1 MRTELIEADTIDE
14 ATKRI
19 LKELKEDAAGT
30 ASSSSSRRN
39 VIYFDGWDGLGASAV
54 LREVGR
60 RLTAAASEEEP
71 EPAPAGRRRV
81 PTAAVLEFAHI
92 FHIDCSKW
100 ESRRAMQRIIAEQ
113 VELPAPVMDKLDT
126 EDEADDFQ
134 GLANGSR
141 AEIQGVSEAI
151 SQHIRKLNRRF
162 VVIFHNGSNEEI
174 DLDSFGI
181 PVSARYSRNKVLWSF
196 QGRFRLYPRMKVDM
210 ALKGSSTTT
219 DVVLSASAAAAAS
232 KGDLSDIL
240 SHEAAEVASQIN
252 IGGIDWSAA
261 ATNCFLYTMNLCGI
275 GSRLVDYDLVNHGCN
290 YWTCDGI
297 IQLQQGD
304 VGTDGD
310 ESLWL
315 YSDALQREMRLD
327 TDYQNPYVPSPV
339 VKHFPERIS
348 YWSSPI
354 YGFTL
359 IPDHHQYRCI
369 PKGMFQQLDKL
380 HVLKISACEFSF
392 TSPPFLYCNN
402 LRFLWLDHCKQ
413 GSSSTDEVADE
424 EDLRRCFQR
433 MWVLDVRYP
442 PTSDFLPARMM
453 DFMTQLRE
461 LNVVG
466 DSYLGLDR
474 LLDGRR
480 LRNIRKLRVT
490 DSSIHC
496 RIDRPTDLFSGM
508 DKLELLE
515 FSRNRAIFMMD
526 SLSVES
532 SCSSLE
538 TVIIDGSFGLHG
550 ISLTGCAKLKNLF
563 LSGSFPDLWSL
574 DITGAAVKTLD
585 LSAVTAPQFDRL
597 VLIGCGKLCAIL
609 WPPASIARRE
619 RYMGHLRIDTTQ
631 KVGTTAG
638 GRSAPA
644 EFDWHISVRDTRL
657 LGSLEPIKDY
667 FDSNCA
673 HVEISTVSSP
683 AHPGVPAATAIA
695 TNKGGTENGRQQVE
709 VNLQHQQLLKDNA
722 LNPDVAVTL
731 KYTSMQQQDK
741 EGDSDVWEET
751 MCACPPPPCVPS
763 QGCYVHIEDQM
774 GTTLQNASITIPG
787 FICESAKILHVHD
800 SLFIT
805 STLASPLGSTTWN
818 QLEWCRVER
827 CPKLECVFI
836 SKKFRGGSEIGV
848 DVFKKLRTLWASH
861 LLNAR
866 YIWNWSAVFG
876 FEDRAFTDLTLLHLS
891 HCPRMTYVV
900 SLHDA
905 MRALESLETIEIMW
919 CGDLS
924 VVFHFYEIGDYWSHR
939 GRWHFPKLKRIHLHE
954 LPKLQRICSIGSNM
968 YAPNLET
975 IKIRGCWSF
984 KRLPIIGDNKVV
996 ECDCEKELWDRM
1008 EWDSFVQ
1015 PKHYKPLHSRYYK
1028 KTMLRTSVLR

>member
-71 EPAPAGRRRV
+71 EPAPAGRRV
-81 PTAAVLEFAHI
+81 PAAAVLEFAHI

-113 VELPAPVMDKLDT
+113 VELPAPVMDKLDA

-151 SQHIRKLNRRF
+151 SEHIRKLNRRF

-210 ALKGSSTTT
+210 ALKGTSTRT
-219 DVVLSASAAAAAS
+219 DVVLSASAAATAS

-240 SHEAAEVASQIN
+240 NHEAAEVASQIN

-275 GSRLVDYDLVNHGCN
+275 GSRLSDYDLVNHGCN

-315 YSDALQREMRLD
+315 FSDALQREMRLD

-490 DSSIHC
+490 DSGIQC

-538 TVIIDGSFGLHG
+538 TVIIDGSFGLH
-550 ISLTGCAKLKNLF
+550 
-563 LSGSFPDLWSL
+563 
-574 DITGAAVKTLD
+574 
-585 LSAVTAPQFDRL
+585 
-597 VLIGCGKLCAIL
+597 
-609 WPPASIARRE
+609 ARRE
-619 RYMGHLRIDTTQ
+619 RYMAHLRIDTTQ
-631 KVGTTAG
+631 KVGTTIG

-667 FDSNCA
+667 FDSYCA

-695 TNKGGTENGRQQVE
+695 TNKGGTENGRQQME

-722 LNPDVAVTL
+722 LNPYVAVTL

-741 EGDSDVWEET
+741 EGDYDVWEET

-774 GTTLQNASITIPG
+774 GTTLQNASITVPG

-805 STLASPLGSTTWN
+805 SGAESSGATTWN

-827 CPKLECVFI
+827 CPKLKCVFTSEKI
-836 SKKFRGGSEIGV
+836 RGGSEIGV

-866 YIWNWSAVFG
+866 YIWNWCAVFG

-905 MRALESLETIEIMW
+905 MRALESLETLEIMW

-924 VVFHFYEIGDYWSHR
+924 VVFGFSEIGDYWSHG